1 MVMAIGEILLL
12 SPFAFSL
19 GWLLEPP
26 FDRYVLPVLKA
37 LGGN

>member
-1 MVMAIGEILLL
+1 MGAEMILIL

-26 FDRYVLPVLKA
+26 FDRYVLPILKA
-37 LGGN
+37 FGRES